1 MSSMT
6 SSAEA
11 IADAVGNVVSLSQTT
26 EQGVQ
31 TVKSQVGRFV
41 L

>member
-6 SSAEA
+6 SSAES